1 VRDLKAL
8 SRSKGIPSALSTA
21 AKQMLQQRNA

>member
-1 VRDLKAL
+1 LKAL